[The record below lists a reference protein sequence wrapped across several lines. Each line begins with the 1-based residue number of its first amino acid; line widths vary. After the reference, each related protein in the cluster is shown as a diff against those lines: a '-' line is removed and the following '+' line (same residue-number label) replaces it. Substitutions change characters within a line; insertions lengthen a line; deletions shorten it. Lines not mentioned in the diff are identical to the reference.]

1 MNLRRLGF
9 AVVTVAALSPSIST
23 ASPDKD
29 FANACARAF
38 VTRIAG
44 QGATGP
50 TYKLDYKGDRS
61 WGWSGGAL
69 AINYSFDLE
78 ARSARTG
85 VAIARARCSTNSRGT
100 VIVLSSLPLGAV
112 LSAQLE

>member
-9 AVVTVAALSPSIST
+9 AVITVAAFSPSMST

-29 FANACARAF
+29 SANACARAF
-38 VTRIAG
+38 ATRIAA
-44 QGATGP
+44 QGAVAP

-61 WGWSGGAL
+61 WGWSGGVL
-69 AINYSFDLE
+69 ATNYTFDLE
-78 ARSARTG
+78 ARNAKTG

-100 VIVLSSLPLGAV
+100 IIALSSLPLGTV